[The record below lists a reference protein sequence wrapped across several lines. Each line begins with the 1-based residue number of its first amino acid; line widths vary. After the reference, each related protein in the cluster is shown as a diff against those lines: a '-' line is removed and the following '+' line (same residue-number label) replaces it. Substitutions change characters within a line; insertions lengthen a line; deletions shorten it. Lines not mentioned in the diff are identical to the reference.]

1 VRYRLHFLD
10 QSIGG
15 CKTSPAKK
23 AAARRNGKLG
33 GRWGKVGPSGK
44 LGGRPRGSVK
54 RTLGEFLMRRKLK
67 DSDYR
72 WVERGILPLT
82 DAGSGRG
89 ARSPRYQFEKF
100 FGVTIPLGMA
110 ANYLKTT
117 DYKQKHAKPGTP
129 ISKIIREFRRAAR
142 KAQKAGW

>member
-1 VRYRLHFLD
+1 MALEFWDRMRGGLSGGKSTSRAKRL
-10 QSIGG
+10 
-15 CKTSPAKK
+15 
-23 AAARRNGKLG
+23 AARQNGKLG
-33 GRWGKVGPSGK
+33 GRPT
-44 LGGRPRGSVK
+44 GSVK
-54 RTLGEFLMRRKLK
+54 RTLGEFLMRCKLK

-89 ARSPRYQFEKF
+89 GRSPRHQFAKF

-110 ANYLKTT
+110 ASVLKTT
-117 DYKQKHAKPGTP
+117 AYKQKHAKPGTP
-129 ISKIIREFRRAAR
+129 INKIVRDFRRAAR